1 MGLILSLLGAGGSI
15 LTMPILVYL
24 FFIPVVEATSYSLL
38 IVGLTALFGSIEYFR
53 RKSIHIKTAISFG
66 APSIIGV
73 LIARKYLLPSVPD
86 QFIFGILITKDFI
99 IMIIFSTL
107 MILAS
112 VMMLKKDKSFS
123 DQKYTRDKKN
133 YFIIVVEGFIIGGV
147 TGFVG
152 AGGGFIIIPAL
163 VLLAGLEMKIAVG
176 TSLIIIAFKSII
188 GFSIKT
194 FSFDVDTEAIILWAL
209 IPFERLE
216 IEKSYNTS
224 SPGFATPSWSKSNV
238 KPSKFATKIK
248 LTISKVIVSP
258 ESLILDILIPPEVPS
273 DKKQLGLVPSLN
285 WVLPKES
292 LNGAPAK
299 LPFEFKVPLGL
310 YK

>member
-1 MGLILSLLGAGGSI
+1 MGALLMGLILSLLGAGGSI

-53 RKSIHIKTAISFG
+53 RKSIDIKTAISFG

-133 YFIIVVEGFIIGGV
+133 YFIIVVEGFIIGVV

-188 GFSIKT
+188 GFSSDYINGFEIDWIFILYIMLAT
-194 FSFDVDTEAIILWAL
+194 VFGVIIGNYFS
-209 IPFERLE
+209 
-216 IEKSYNTS
+216 K
-224 SPGFATPSWSKSNV
+224 
-238 KPSKFATKIK
+238 K
-248 LTISKVIVSP
+248 LTSNQLKNFFGTM
-258 ESLILDILIPPEVPS
+258 ILII
-273 DKKQLGLVPSLN
+273 
-285 WVLPKES
+285 
-292 LNGAPAK
+292 
-299 LPFEFKVPLGL
+299 GL
-310 YK
+310 YVAIEQIFSL

>member
-24 FFIPVVEATSYSLL
+24 FYIPVVEATSYSLL

-53 RKSIHIKTAISFG
+53 RRSIDIKTAISFG

-86 QFIFGILITKDFI
+86 QFNFGILITKDFI

-107 MILAS
+107 MIVAS
-112 VMMLKKDKSFS
+112 VLMLKKNKSS
-123 DQKYTRDKKN
+123 PDQKYAREKKN
-133 YFIIVVEGFIIGGV
+133 YLIIVIEGFIIGGI

-188 GFSIKT
+188 GFSSDYINGFVT
-194 FSFDVDTEAIILWAL
+194 DWIFISYVMLATALGVITGNYFS
-209 IPFERLE
+209 
-216 IEKSYNTS
+216 K
-224 SPGFATPSWSKSNV
+224 
-238 KPSKFATKIK
+238 K
-248 LTISKVIVSP
+248 LTSNQLRNFFGMMV
-258 ESLILDILIPPEVPS
+258 LII
-273 DKKQLGLVPSLN
+273 
-285 WVLPKES
+285 
-292 LNGAPAK
+292 
-299 LPFEFKVPLGL
+299 GL
-310 YK
+310 YIVIEQIISL

>member
-53 RKSIHIKTAISFG
+53 RKSIDIKAAISFG

-86 QFIFGILITKDFI
+86 QFNFGILITKDFI

-107 MILAS
+107 MIVAS
-112 VMMLKKDKSFS
+112 VLMLKKNKSFHN
-123 DQKYTRDKKN
+123 QKYTREKKN
-133 YFIIVVEGFIIGGV
+133 YLIIVLEGFIIGGV

-188 GFSIKT
+188 GFSSDYINGFET
-194 FSFDVDTEAIILWAL
+194 DWVFILYVMLATALGVIIGNYFS
-209 IPFERLE
+209 
-216 IEKSYNTS
+216 K
-224 SPGFATPSWSKSNV
+224 
-238 KPSKFATKIK
+238 K
-248 LTISKVIVSP
+248 LTSNQLRNFFGLMV
-258 ESLILDILIPPEVPS
+258 LII
-273 DKKQLGLVPSLN
+273 
-285 WVLPKES
+285 
-292 LNGAPAK
+292 
-299 LPFEFKVPLGL
+299 GL
-310 YK
+310 YIVIEQIFSL

>member
-53 RKSIHIKTAISFG
+53 RKSIDIKTAISFG

-112 VMMLKKDKSFS
+112 VMMLKKDNLFS

-133 YFIIVVEGFIIGGV
+133 YFIIVVEGFIIGVV

-163 VLLAGLEMKIAVG
+163 VLLAGLDMKIAVG

-188 GFSIKT
+188 GFSSDYINGSEIDWIFILYVMLAT
-194 FSFDVDTEAIILWAL
+194 VFGVIIGNYFS
-209 IPFERLE
+209 
-216 IEKSYNTS
+216 K
-224 SPGFATPSWSKSNV
+224 
-238 KPSKFATKIK
+238 K
-248 LTISKVIVSP
+248 LTSNQLKNFFGKM
-258 ESLILDILIPPEVPS
+258 ILIIGTYIVIE
-273 DKKQLGLVPSLN
+273 QIFSL
-285 WVLPKES
+285 
-292 LNGAPAK
+292 
-299 LPFEFKVPLGL
+299 
-310 YK
+310 